1 MFRIK
6 EKHIL
11 VFLLLF
17 VVLFG
22 TFGYYLIEG
31 WSILDSFYMTM
42 ITLTTTGYQE
52 VSPLSEHGRIFTIC
66 LLLVGVGTVA
76 YSASFFMNDFFNSH
90 FGPNRRKSMQ
100 KKINKLEG
108 HTIICGFGRMS
119 RVIAKEF
126 TDIGI
131 EFVII
136 DNDREHVDE
145 FRQLGYLYVDGD
157 ATKDEVLEDAG
168 ISKAKTL
175 ATVLGNDSENL
186 YVVLAAKD
194 LNPKVTVV
202 SRASDEDAK
211 AKIMRAGAN
220 RVVMPLAVSAHK
232 VAHTIANPAVEDY
245 LEITGVQLSHEER
258 IQMADLEVDL
268 YPSLLGKSLATCGL
282 KREGM
287 IVLGIKQKA
296 GNFLFAPESKYCFE
310 KGDTLITLSTPEHFE
325 NIIEG
330 LA

>member
-1 MFRIK
+1 MFRLR

-11 VFLLLF
+11 ILLLLF

-22 TFGYYLIEG
+22 TFGYKLIEG
-31 WSILDSFYMTM
+31 WSFLDSFYMTM

-52 VSPLSEHGRIFTIC
+52 VAPLSEYGRIFTIC

-76 YSASFFMNDFFNSH
+76 YSASFFMNDFFSSH
-90 FGPNRRKSMQ
+90 FGPNRRKSMD

-108 HTIICGFGRMS
+108 HTILCGFGRMGQ
-119 RVIAKEF
+119 VIAKEF
-126 TDIGI
+126 SEIGVDFVVIDTNKDNI
-131 EFVII
+131 E
-136 DNDREHVDE
+136 D

-157 ATKDEVLEDAG
+157 ATKDETLLEAG
-168 ISKAKTL
+168 IEKAKTL
-175 ATVLGNDSENL
+175 ATVVGNDSENL

-245 LEITGVQLSHEER
+245 LEITGVQLSHDER
-258 IQMADLEVDL
+258 IQMADLEIDN
-268 YPSLLGKSLATCGL
+268 YPSLLGKSLLNCGL

-287 IVLGIKQKA
+287 IVLGVKQKA
-296 GNFLFAPESKYCFE
+296 GNFLFAPESTYCFE
-310 KGDTLITLSTPEHFE
+310 AGDTLITLSTPEHFDQILE
-325 NIIEG
+325 N